1 MPDISLS
8 IPRRRLPRLR
18 PLAAAV
24 LGAVLL
30 HGQAWAAQPVEK
42 PQPVPAQAG
51 NEPGLT
57 QGLKET
63 GNYTV
68 TTAPA
73 EPLHLDPPKLP
84 DLSGYTAAAVEAK
97 IVRKPGGRASVQ
109 RMVQQ
114 QPLKEFTGGSNRL
127 AEWVK
132 RQRQMPQ
139 AIF

>member
-51 NEPGLT
+51 NEPGL
-57 QGLKET
+57 
-63 GNYTV
+63 
-68 TTAPA
+68 
-73 EPLHLDPPKLP
+73 
-84 DLSGYTAAAVEAK
+84 
-97 IVRKPGGRASVQ
+97 
-109 RMVQQ
+109 
-114 QPLKEFTGGSNRL
+114 
-127 AEWVK
+127 
-132 RQRQMPQ
+132 
-139 AIF
+139 